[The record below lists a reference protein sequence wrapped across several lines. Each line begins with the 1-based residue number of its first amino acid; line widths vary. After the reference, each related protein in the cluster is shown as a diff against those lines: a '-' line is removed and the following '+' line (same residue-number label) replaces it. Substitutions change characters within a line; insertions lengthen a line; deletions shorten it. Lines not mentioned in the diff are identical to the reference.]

1 MSTQLNTDPMV
12 GVMGNIETGL
22 AGPKRRTLGEIG
34 ERGKWWRLLAIVVIT
49 AIVLVPIIAVVI
61 LSLTP
66 SIGSTS
72 TGLTIENY
80 GAVFTQTS
88 VGTWLTNSLAVAAVT
103 VVAAVVVAAP
113 AGYVLSRGRNKLVSG
128 YSLLL
133 FIVQSLPVVTAV
145 IPLFF
150 LFAKIGLVDNLL
162 GIMIIYTG
170 STMSVACWMMAAYF
184 DSIPITLEEAAW
196 IDGCSV
202 FGSFTRVVLRNS
214 LPGILSTAIFS
225 FLLAW
230 NDYLV
235 AVVFLRSDQNYTL
248 PIGLNTFFQQNQTNW
263 GLVMAVAVIMMLP
276 PIIIFAVLNRFFSVG
291 GIGGSLAGR

>member
-1 MSTQLNTDPMV
+1 MSTETQTHQITGELHL
-12 GVMGNIETGL
+12 GVATG
-22 AGPKRRTLGEIG
+22 KRRRLDELG
-34 ERGKWWRLLAIVVIT
+34 ERGKWWRLLIVLVIT
-49 AIVLVPIIAVVI
+49 VVVLVPIVAVVF

-66 SIGSTS
+66 SLGSS
-72 TGLTIENY
+72 ATGLTFENY
-80 GAVFTQTS
+80 GQVFSQTS
-88 VGTWLTNSLAVAAVT
+88 VGTWLANSLIVALVT
-103 VVAAVVVAAP
+103 VVIAVIVAAP

-128 YSLLL
+128 YALIL

-150 LFAKIGLVDNLL
+150 LFAKIGLVDNLA
-162 GIMIIYTG
+162 GVTIIYIG
-170 STMSVACWMMAAYF
+170 STMSVAIWMMAAYF

-196 IDGCSV
+196 IDGASV

-276 PIIIFAVLNRFFSVG
+276 PIIVFSVLNKYFSVG

>member
-1 MSTQLNTDPMV
+1 MSTETSAELIGHLQV
-12 GVMGNIETGL
+12 GVTNG
-22 AGPKRRTLGEIG
+22 KRRTLGELG
-34 ERGKWWRLLAIVVIT
+34 ERGKWWRLLGILVIT
-49 AIVLVPIIAVVI
+49 AVVLVPIVAVVI

-66 SIGSTS
+66 SLGSTA

-80 GAVFTQTS
+80 GDVFTQTS
-88 VGTWLTNSLAVAAVT
+88 VGTWLTNSLVVAAVT
-103 VVAAVVVAAP
+103 VVAAVVIAAP
-113 AGYVLSRGRNKLVSG
+113 AGYVLSRGRNRLVSS
-128 YSLLL
+128 YALIL

-150 LFAKIGLVDNLL
+150 LFSKLGLVDNLI
-162 GIMIIYTG
+162 GVMIIYTG

-196 IDGCSV
+196 IDGASV

-230 NDYLV
+230 NDYLI
-235 AVVFLRSDQNYTL
+235 ALVFLRSDQNYTL

-276 PIIIFAVLNRFFSVG
+276 PIIVFAVLNRFFSVG

>member
-1 MSTQLNTDPMV
+1 MSTEASTDLIGHLQV
-12 GVMGNIETGL
+12 GVTG
-22 AGPKRRTLGEIG
+22 GKRRTLGELG
-34 ERGKWWRLLAIVVIT
+34 ERGKWWRLLGIVVIT

-66 SIGSTS
+66 SLGSTA
-72 TGLTIENY
+72 TGLTLENF
-80 GAVFTQTS
+80 GDVFSQTS
-88 VGTWLTNSLAVAAVT
+88 VGTWLGNSLLVAAVT
-103 VVAAVVVAAP
+103 VVAAVVIAAP
-113 AGYVLSRGRNKLVSG
+113 AGYVLSRGRNRLVSS
-128 YSLLL
+128 YALIL

-150 LFAKIGLVDNLL
+150 LFSKLGLVDNLV
-162 GIMIIYTG
+162 GVMIIYTG

-196 IDGCSV
+196 IDGASV

-230 NDYLV
+230 NDYLI
-235 AVVFLRSDQNYTL
+235 ALVFLRSDQNYTL

-276 PIIIFAVLNRFFSVG
+276 PIIVFAVLNRFFSVG

>member
-1 MSTQLNTDPMV
+1 MSTDTTTELIGQLQV
-12 GVMGNIETGL
+12 GVTG
-22 AGPKRRTLGEIG
+22 GRRRTLGELG
-34 ERGKWWRLLAIVVIT
+34 ERGKWWRLLGVVIIT
-49 AIVLVPIIAVVI
+49 AVVLVPIVAVVI

-66 SIGSTS
+66 SLGSTA

-88 VGTWLTNSLAVAAVT
+88 VGTWLGNSLLVAAVT
-103 VVAAVVVAAP
+103 VVAAVVIAAP
-113 AGYVLSRGRNKLVSG
+113 AGYVLSRGRNRLVSS
-128 YSLLL
+128 YALIL

-150 LFAKIGLVDNLL
+150 LFSKLGLVDNLV
-162 GIMIIYTG
+162 GVMIIYTG

-196 IDGCSV
+196 IDGASV

-230 NDYLV
+230 NDYLI
-235 AVVFLRSDQNYTL
+235 ALVFLRSDQNYTL

-276 PIIIFAVLNRFFSVG
+276 PIIVFAVLNRFFSVG